1 MANFLKVSQSLGQ
14 VNGSNAAAL
23 AVAEKYVGAFS
34 NLAKTNNTM
43 ILPSNTGDVTSMVA
57 QAMTIYTQLQKNNVA
72 GDVIK
77 TEAIGEV
84 SSPKTDVEGS
94 TISQTKD

>member
-1 MANFLKVSQSLGQ
+1 MLVF
-14 VNGSNAAAL
+14 
-23 AVAEKYVGAFS
+23 
-34 NLAKTNNTM
+34 
-43 ILPSNTGDVTSMVA
+43 
-57 QAMTIYTQLQKNNVA
+57 QAMTIYHQLQKTNVA

-77 TEAIGEV
+77 TEAIGED

>member
-1 MANFLKVSQSLGQ
+1 
-14 VNGSNAAAL
+14 
-23 AVAEKYVGAFS
+23 
-34 NLAKTNNTM
+34 
-43 ILPSNTGDVTSMVA
+43 MVFF

-72 GDVIK
+72 GDVIQ

>member
-1 MANFLKVSQSLGQ
+1 MNFKILCR
-14 VNGSNAAAL
+14 
-23 AVAEKYVGAFS
+23 
-34 NLAKTNNTM
+34 NNKQK
-43 ILPSNTGDVTSMVA
+43 MVFFF
-57 QAMTIYTQLQKNNVA
+57 QAMTIYTQLQNNNVA

>member
-1 MANFLKVSQSLGQ
+1 MNFKILCR
-14 VNGSNAAAL
+14 
-23 AVAEKYVGAFS
+23 
-34 NLAKTNNTM
+34 NNKKK
-43 ILPSNTGDVTSMVA
+43 MVFF
-57 QAMTIYTQLQKNNVA
+57 QAMTIYTQLQNNNVA